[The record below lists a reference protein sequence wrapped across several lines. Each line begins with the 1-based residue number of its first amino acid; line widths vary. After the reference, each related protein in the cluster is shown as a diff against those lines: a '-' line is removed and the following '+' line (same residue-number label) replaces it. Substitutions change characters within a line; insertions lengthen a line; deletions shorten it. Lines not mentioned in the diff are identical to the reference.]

1 MNNRSIRE
9 SIDHSQVIIS
19 NHAIDRAVERLA
31 LKREDARRII
41 RSNLRNAEY
50 VANVTGIDGK
60 FGRLFGHNGV
70 GYVLDLRYDQVV
82 TVYVYDMKH
91 VTLGDRFSKMAWAE
105 LRRWQ
110 RKESVIERDIT
121 IKKAKLDVEAAECRY
136 KMAITPS
143 KSVLRVNNERLRKID
158 EEKAKLDDEFSEVV
172 RMKSAVAKGLTA
184 FI

>member
-1 MNNRSIRE
+1 MNNRKE
-9 SIDHSQVIIS
+9 IDHTQVIVS
-19 NHAIDRAVERLA
+19 NHAVDRAVERLS
-31 LKREDARRII
+31 LKRDDARRII
-41 RSNLRNAEY
+41 RNNLRSAEY
-50 VANVTGIDGK
+50 IADVSGVDGK
-60 FGRLFGHNGV
+60 FGRLFAHKGV
-70 GYVLDLRYDQVV
+70 GYVMDLRYDQVV

-91 VTLGDRFSKMAWAE
+91 VTLGEKFAKMARAE
-105 LRRWQ
+105 LRKWQ

-143 KSVLRVNNERLRKID
+143 KAVIRVNTERLRMID
-158 EEKAKLDDEFSEVV
+158 DEKAKLDAELAEVV